1 MTNRKHHVK
10 NKQITTLS
18 GWFHSSLRVGER
30 AIISGVNGFSIL
42 TSPIL
47 TILEV
52 SNDSIVFETENTIDR
67 IGSDVCLN
75 NIYELGSKLCELL
88 STLKKNREYVPLEI
102 LQTQYRV
109 PYETLKKQ
117 IGDTATAFVK
127 EITLSKLMI
136 NPNVSLEEQISVI
149 QQTITTSG
157 ILKEMGYTLSK
168 LYDVELLHR
177 QALKLRT
184 YIEDAL
190 YPYIALQDCLVVD
203 MERIEDTPII
213 YNTITQMVYENGQWS
228 KQDLDLH
235 GKLLIYVK
243 SSPPMP
249 AATEQINNGF

>member
-1 MTNRKHHVK
+1 M
-10 NKQITTLS
+10 
-18 GWFHSSLRVGER
+18 
-30 AIISGVNGFSIL
+30 
-42 TSPIL
+42 
-47 TILEV
+47 
-52 SNDSIVFETENTIDR
+52 
-67 IGSDVCLN
+67 CLN
-75 NIYELGSKLCELL
+75 NIYELRSKLCELL

-136 NPNVSLEEQISVI
+136 NPDVSLEEQISVI
-149 QQTITTSG
+149 QQAITTSG
-157 ILKEMGYTLSK
+157 MLKEMSYTLSK

-213 YNTITQMVYENGQWS
+213 YNTITQKVYENGQWS
-228 KQDLDLH
+228 KQDLDLN
-235 GKLLIYVK
+235 GKLLLYVK
-243 SSPPMP
+243 SSSPMP
-249 AATEQINNGF
+249 ATTEQINNEF

>member
-1 MTNRKHHVK
+1 M
-10 NKQITTLS
+10 
-18 GWFHSSLRVGER
+18 
-30 AIISGVNGFSIL
+30 
-42 TSPIL
+42 
-47 TILEV
+47 
-52 SNDSIVFETENTIDR
+52 
-67 IGSDVCLN
+67 
-75 NIYELGSKLCELL
+75 L

-102 LQTQYRV
+102 LQTQYRI
-109 PYETLKKQ
+109 PYESLKKQ

-136 NPNVSLEEQISVI
+136 NPDVSLEEQISVI

-157 ILKEMGYTLSK
+157 MLKEMSYTLSK

-184 YIEDAL
+184 YIED
-190 YPYIALQDCLVVD
+190 

-213 YNTITQMVYENGQWS
+213 YNTITQKVYENGQWS

>member
-1 MTNRKHHVK
+1 MIYN
-10 NKQITTLS
+10 
-18 GWFHSSLRVGER
+18 
-30 AIISGVNGFSIL
+30 IIDI
-42 TSPIL
+42 
-47 TILEV
+47 
-52 SNDSIVFETENTIDR
+52 ENTKQ
-67 IGSDVCLN
+67 
-75 NIYELGSKLCELL
+75 NIRLRNKMVKDYLEKI
-88 STLKKNREYVPLEI
+88 RQEYIEH
-102 LQTQYRV
+102 
-109 PYETLKKQ
+109 K
-117 IGDTATAFVK
+117 
-127 EITLSKLMI
+127 
-136 NPNVSLEEQISVI
+136 VSLEEQISVI

-213 YNTITQMVYENGQWS
+213 YNTITQKVYENGQWS

>member
-1 MTNRKHHVK
+1 M
-10 NKQITTLS
+10 
-18 GWFHSSLRVGER
+18 
-30 AIISGVNGFSIL
+30 
-42 TSPIL
+42 
-47 TILEV
+47 
-52 SNDSIVFETENTIDR
+52 
-67 IGSDVCLN
+67 CLN
-75 NIYELGSKLCELL
+75 NIYELGSSLCELL

-127 EITLSKLMI
+127 EI
-136 NPNVSLEEQISVI
+136 
-149 QQTITTSG
+149 
-157 ILKEMGYTLSK
+157 TLSK

-213 YNTITQMVYENGQWS
+213 YNTITQKVYENGQWT

-235 GKLLIYVK
+235 GKLLIYAK
-243 SSPPMP
+243 SSPPIS
-249 AATEQINNGF
+249 AATKQRNNGF

>member
-1 MTNRKHHVK
+1 M
-10 NKQITTLS
+10 
-18 GWFHSSLRVGER
+18 
-30 AIISGVNGFSIL
+30 
-42 TSPIL
+42 
-47 TILEV
+47 
-52 SNDSIVFETENTIDR
+52 
-67 IGSDVCLN
+67 N

-203 MERIEDTPII
+203 MERIEDNHHII
-213 YNTITQMVYENGQWS
+213 DCFYHHLCQIIFHLRQV
-228 KQDLDLH
+228 KQRGRKFQYH
-235 GKLLIYVK
+235 Y
-243 SSPPMP
+243 PNP
-249 AATEQINNGF
+249 FFF